1 MKIFSNLKVAFGL
14 KTQPLKLIKSF
25 ILLNTILIL
34 SVLSNSYAQTDYQ
47 PFFKDSLVLY
57 KGVVND
63 LNGFYIQYQKSS
75 YKAAAF
81 DSVVNN
87 SSNTYYYP
95 FKTANDTSVSA
106 QGGDCIDL
114 NGNSWMGKYFHHNA
128 QQHYFFYN
136 KIGDSIMLHT
146 QEHIGHNWVF
156 YTYPNNSYLR
166 ASIINILYNN
176 MAGIVDSIKVISL
189 QYFDSLG
196 NVLINDWTQKEIL
209 LSQNYGIIKMPCFNN
224 FPQDTSMWTRQ
235 NNLGIASSSDI
246 YNFHIGDQFYYQ
258 QGYSNDEQG
267 YFHAIDY
274 TLLEV
279 LNKNI
284 DAANSLINYTFKRV
298 YYNYHVVFPSPAYLD
313 TIVESTFDVS
323 FPLNES
329 MGIPEKTSFD
339 SLFNL
344 HFNLMENYSQEFNFN
359 IEIPVHVRNT
369 RIYIFGNN
377 CYSTAI
383 TTLPIKSIYARWLGE
398 IYKEEYWE
406 GFNGSAPFSTYFKL
420 IGFQKNGINYGNFLE
435 LSELKNQQNKLFSI
449 NGNIGEN
456 IHLEWF
462 MDEAGTIDIY
472 SSSGKL
478 LIKEYINKG
487 KHQLSISDMAQG
499 IYLVRG
505 YTNKNSFV
513 QKIIKQ

>member
-1 MKIFSNLKVAFGL
+1 MKIFSNLKVASEL
-14 KTQPLKLIKSF
+14 KTQLLKLIKSF
-25 ILLNTILIL
+25 LSFITILLS
-34 SVLSNSYAQTDYQ
+34 SVLSNSYAQTNYQ
-47 PFFKDSLVLY
+47 PFYKDSLILF
-57 KGVVND
+57 KGVVHD
-63 LNGFYIQYQKSS
+63 LNGFYNQYQKSNF
-75 YKAAAF
+75 KAAAF

-87 SSNTYYYP
+87 GSNTNYYP
-95 FKTANDTSVSA
+95 FKTAHDTSVSA
-106 QGGDCIDL
+106 QNGDCVDL
-114 NGNSWMGKYFHHNA
+114 NGNSWMGKYFHQNA
-128 QQHYFFYN
+128 QHHYFFYN
-136 KIGDSIMLHT
+136 NIGDSIMLHT
-146 QEHIGHNWVF
+146 QEQIGHHWVF
-156 YTYPNNSYLR
+156 YTYPNNTYLR

-209 LSQNYGIIKMPCFNN
+209 LSQNYGIIKMPCFDN

-235 NNLGIASSSDI
+235 NNLEIASSSDI
-246 YNFHIGDQFYYQ
+246 YNFNIGDQFYYK
-258 QGYSNDEQG
+258 QGYSNDEEG

-284 DAANSLINYTFKRV
+284 DIVNQAINYNFKRV
-298 YYNYHVVFPSPAYLD
+298 FYNYHVNFPSPAYLD
-313 TIVESTFDVS
+313 TIVESTIDVS

-329 MGIPEKTSFD
+329 MGIPEKTSID
-339 SLFNL
+339 SVNNLLFNL
-344 HFNLMENYSQEFNFN
+344 LEDSAQTFNF
-359 IEIPVHVRNT
+359 PVENPLHVRNT

-377 CYSTAI
+377 CYSTTI

-435 LSELKNQQNKLFSI
+435 LSELKNQQNILFSI
-449 NGNIGEN
+449 NGNMGEN

-472 SSSGKL
+472 SCSGKL

-487 KHQLSISDMAQG
+487 KHQLSISTMAQG

-505 YTNKNSFV
+505 YTNKHSFV